1 MWLALPLGCYKWGI
15 RANSVI
21 PCGLGHMDLNEDVR
35 DLSGGNCDAQNLISV
50 FFPSRFL
57 LFHRQLILLVI
68 LIQQN
73 QAIPD

>member
-21 PCGLGHMDLNEDVR
+21 PCGLGHMDPNEDVR
-35 DLSGGNCDAQNLISV
+35 DLSGGNCDAPKSDKCILSLKV
-50 FFPSRFL
+50 P
-57 LFHRQLILLVI
+57 RQLILLVI